1 MVQVYGSQNELI
13 LSCFM
18 LNDVRSGSSERPR
31 TKRQDSSDAISA
43 APEIMSVAGQQN
55 PTCGTMA
62 FFDAIRGIGNLHKIN
77 ILHQPWAFGTM
88 VANRFGV
95 VESPSRPHYVQF
107 PLSLL

>member
-18 LNDVRSGSSERPR
+18 LNEVRSGSSERPR
-31 TKRQDSSDAISA
+31 TKRQDSSDAIFA
-43 APEIMSVAGQQN
+43 TPKIMSVAGQQN

-62 FFDAIRGIGNLHKIN
+62 FFDAIRGMGNLHKIN
-77 ILHQPWAFGTM
+77 TLHQPWAFGTM

-95 VESPSRPHYVQF
+95 VESPSRPHCIQF
-107 PLSLL
+107 SLSLL